1 MKRIRQTKPT
11 SEPIGIVI
19 SRGTSAEDTPVFWA
33 YVWGPA
39 PEDAFDSAESKAA

>member
-1 MKRIRQTKPT
+1 MKRIRQDKQT

-19 SRGTSAEDTPVFWA
+19 SRGSRAEDTPVFWA

-39 PEDAFDSAESKAA
+39 PEDTFEVAESKAA